1 MTETRTNGR
10 RLELTSRIVSAYL
23 SRNVIAPDELPY
35 LIQQTYG
42 SLNET
47 SGPGETPPAVEE
59 QRPAVPIK
67 KSVTDDF
74 IVCLEDGKKFKSLKR
89 HLTTKYG
96 MTPDQYREKM
106 EASIR
111 IPDDSS
117 QLCPAALETRT
128 RDGAGKEPGVEVGA
142 LTTTYFIIV
151 ALQEI
156 GTE

>member
-1 MTETRTNGR
+1 MTETRSNGR

-96 MTPDQYREKM
+96 MTPDQYREKWKLPS
-106 EASIR
+106 E
-111 IPDDSS
+111 DDSS

>member
-1 MTETRTNGR
+1 MTETRTNER

-47 SGPGETPPAVEE
+47 SEPAETPPAVEE

-96 MTPDQYREKM
+96 MTPDQYREKWKLPSEYPM
-106 EASIR
+106 TAR
-111 IPDDSS
+111 N
-117 QLCPAALETRT
+117 
-128 RDGAGKEPGVEVGA
+128 
-142 LTTTYFIIV
+142 Y
-151 ALQEI
+151 ALQRSKLARSM
-156 GTE
+156 GLGKSRASTPADA